1 MLAMTSRCVANMCA
15 AGLAFRR
22 HHRQVAE
29 QLFTP
34 KAKPDRQP
42 DDNNQRVAMQ
52 MWRGRTP
59 IGGTLCE
66 RYFVEQRALNV
77 RHLHL
82 DHVLRWHAGQ
92 RCIIALMTDAIT
104 RKPTGVHRT
113 YLDPAG
119 AKISRKMLGRK
130 GCIRLSPDDGVA
142 LGLGLVEGVEDG
154 LSVLL
159 SGWAPVWVAADAGA
173 MTKFPVLDG
182 VESLTIFADADT
194 AGVSAAQQCSA
205 RWIAT
210 GREAR
215 ISPPMRMRD
224 VG

>member
-1 MLAMTSRCVANMCA
+1 MWEVATS
-15 AGLAFRR
+15 L
-22 HHRQVAE
+22 
-29 QLFTP
+29 
-34 KAKPDRQP
+34 
-42 DDNNQRVAMQ
+42 
-52 MWRGRTP
+52 
-59 IGGTLCE
+59 GGTLGE
-66 RYFVEQRALNV
+66 RYFVEQRGLNV

-104 RKPTGVHRT
+104 RKPTGIHRT

-142 LGLGLVEGVEDG
+142 LGLGLVEGIEDG

-173 MTKFPVLDG
+173 MTRFPVLDG